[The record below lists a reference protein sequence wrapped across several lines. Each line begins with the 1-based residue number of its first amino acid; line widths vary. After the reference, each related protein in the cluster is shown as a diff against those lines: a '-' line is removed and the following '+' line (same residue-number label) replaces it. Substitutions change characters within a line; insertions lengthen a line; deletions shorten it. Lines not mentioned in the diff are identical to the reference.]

1 MMDGQAVWVE
11 AAHCAGCGVCVDVC
25 PVEAIVLADGK
36 AHVDEETCTGCEACV
51 SVCPEGAIQPLI
63 HGELVPVPER
73 LPPAIRQPSPL
84 AETAGVVAV
93 AAGVNLLVR
102 ATRAL
107 GRAVVRWLMRPQ
119 ARGRPPAT
127 ATTFGAAG
135 REAGGRGRRARRRWR
150 GR

>member
-51 SVCPEGAIQPLI
+51 SVCPESAIQPLI
-63 HGELVPVPER
+63 RGELVPVPER
-73 LPPAIRQPSPL
+73 LPSAIRQPSPL
-84 AETAGVVAV
+84 AETVGVVAV
-93 AAGVNLLVR
+93 AAGVNLLTR

-107 GRAVVRWLMRPQ
+107 GRAVTRWLMRRQSRTKPRV
-119 ARGRPPAT
+119 AETPFEAVDRG
-127 ATTFGAAG
+127 
-135 REAGGRGRRARRRWR
+135 AGGRGRRARHRRR
-150 GR
+150 GG